1 MFIFIQVFERLGMYL
16 TVGKKILQS
25 VSRAM
30 PYNLKGVQK
39 FENPKFS
46 FSNPYIL
53 EGCDDVVLSA
63 SEKTKR
69 YLESKPLSEATGV
82 LDEISAKTGIFGD
95 IFNALKSK
103 LPEKELSAYL
113 ENNNLK
119 ELYNEFSK
127 NGEKGLF
134 SKFLNKSTESA
145 ASGVE
150 SLQKENKILNSWKN
164 SIIQKLSNTKN
175 AFTKEELNLLCK
187 KAFGGVKVPYGVNDD
202 AFVYLNG
209 LNPEKACHF
218 DAHGLAKGGVS
229 NQLEQL
235 NNLLSKGINKNKEF
249 YTAPLAV
256 KDSAGIGAGLGTAGG
271 HAYRDGSF
279 ILVSGKN
286 KSLKA
291 DGIEYVIVNDA
302 YYKIFD
308 DLAKKFPN
316 QKFIRAD
323 EAVNFFNSL

>member
-1 MFIFIQVFERLGMYL
+1 MYL

-25 VSRAM
+25 ISRAT

-53 EGCDDVVLSA
+53 DGCDDVVLNA
-63 SEKTKR
+63 SEKAKK
-69 YLESKPLSEATGV
+69 YLESKPLTEAAGV
-82 LDEISAKTGIFGD
+82 LDEISSKTNIFAD

-119 ELYNEFSK
+119 ELYTEFLK

-134 SKFLNKSTESA
+134 SKFLHKSA
-145 ASGVE
+145 QNASVGVE
-150 SLQKENKILNSWKN
+150 NLQKENKILNGWKMN
-164 SIIQKLSNTKN
+164 ILQKLTAQIG
-175 AFTKEELNLLCK
+175 AFSSEELNLLRQR
-187 KAFGGVKVPYGVNDD
+187 AFGGVKVPSGVNYD

-209 LNPEKACHF
+209 LNPEIACKF
-218 DAHGLAKGGVS
+218 DAHGLAKGGVA

-235 NNLLSKGINKNKEF
+235 NNLLSKGINKSKDF

-256 KDSAGIGAGLGTAGG
+256 KDGAGIGAGLGTAGG

-286 KSLKA
+286 KSLSA

-308 DLAKKFPN
+308 DLVKKFPE

-323 EAVNFFNSL
+323 EAADFFNAL

>member
-1 MFIFIQVFERLGMYL
+1 MYL

-25 VSRAM
+25 ISRAT

-53 EGCDDVVLSA
+53 DGCDDVVLNA
-63 SEKTKR
+63 SEKAKR
-69 YLESKPLSEATGV
+69 YLETKQLNEAAGV
-82 LDEISAKTGIFGD
+82 LDEISSKTNIFGD

-103 LPEKELSAYL
+103 LPEKELAAYL
-113 ENNNLK
+113 EKNNLK
-119 ELYNEFSK
+119 ELYSDFLK

-134 SKFLNKSTESA
+134 SKFLNKSAQNPSL
-145 ASGVE
+145 GVE
-150 SLQKENKILNSWKN
+150 SLQKENKILNTWKTN
-164 SIIQKLSNTKN
+164 ILQKLSVKN
-175 AFTKEELNLLCK
+175 AAFSQDELNLLTQ
-187 KAFGGVKVPYGVNDD
+187 KAFGGVKVPSGVNYD

-209 LNPEKACHF
+209 LNPEIACKF
-218 DAHGLAKGGVS
+218 DAHGLAKGGVA

-235 NNLLSKGINKNKEF
+235 NNLLSKGINKNKDF

-256 KDSAGIGAGLGTAGG
+256 TDGAGIGAGLGTAGG

-286 KSLKA
+286 KSLAA

-308 DLAKKFPN
+308 DLVKKFPE

-323 EAVNFFNSL
+323 KAAEFFNSL